1 MLCRRLLALRK
12 ERHDLRRGAYSRL
25 DAPDGAWLFRR
36 GEGTLVALNLSSAE
50 VAVDVAPGDV
60 LIGTH
65 RAADAVAG
73 PVLGLAPWEGVV
85 LSRR

>member
-1 MLCRRLLALRK
+1 MVRTTA
-12 ERHDLRRGAYSRL
+12 L

-50 VAVDVAPGDV
+50 AAVDIAPGDV

-65 RAADAVAG
+65 RAAGEAVAG
-73 PVLGLAPWEGVV
+73 PALGLAPWEGVV